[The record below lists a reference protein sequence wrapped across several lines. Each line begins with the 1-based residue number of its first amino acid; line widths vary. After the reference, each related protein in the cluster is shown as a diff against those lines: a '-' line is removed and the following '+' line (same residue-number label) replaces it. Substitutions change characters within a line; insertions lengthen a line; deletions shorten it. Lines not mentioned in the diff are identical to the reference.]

1 MTVMQKVAAR
11 LCRRTVPV
19 LPSWLCL
26 SFHILFNPFL
36 SSVGQ
41 NRWVLQPVLFSQ
53 RSEQLPVY
61 AVERR
66 FVVAVVGVGTEDLG
80 DKPIVQLRIAFPQL
94 A

>member
-1 MTVMQKVAAR
+1 MTVMQKAAVR
-11 LCRRTVPV
+11 WCHRAVLL

-53 RSEQLPVY
+53 RSEQLPVC

-80 DKPIVQLRIAFPQL
+80 DKPIVQLRITLP
-94 A
+94 